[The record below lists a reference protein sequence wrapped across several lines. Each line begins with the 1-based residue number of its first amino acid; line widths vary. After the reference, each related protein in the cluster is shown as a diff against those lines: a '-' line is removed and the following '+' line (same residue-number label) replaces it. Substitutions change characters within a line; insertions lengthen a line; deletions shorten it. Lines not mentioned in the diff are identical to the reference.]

1 METGDKTMQHTAAE
15 KNLTVER
22 IKYIIAVVLYGTI
35 GLFLRQVSVPSEV
48 VVLFRGILGSAF
60 IFTFLAVRRVKPDV
74 RVIREN
80 LLWLVIS
87 GVCLGL
93 NWVFLFAA
101 YLHTT
106 VAIASLCNYMA
117 PIIVVVIA
125 PTVLREPLNKR
136 KLPCVAAAFIGIVL
150 VSEFWMGD
158 RGDASGIVMGM
169 LAAVCFVIIVI
180 CNRKMQGINAYDKS
194 LTQLAISALTVLP
207 YVLLNNRG
215 AELDWNTRSIV
226 FILILGL
233 VHTGIAYCLYFSGM
247 ATLPVQ
253 TVAVLGYLEPVVSVL
268 GSVFILRERMGVCG
282 WIGTVLIIAAAV
294 ASETIS
300 DAPAR
305 N

>member
-1 METGDKTMQHTAAE
+1 MQHLA
-15 KNLTVER
+15 VER

-35 GLFLRQVSVPSEV
+35 GMFLRMVSVPSEV

-60 IFTFLAVRRVKPDV
+60 IFAYLRARRQKPDLK
-74 RVIREN
+74 IMREN
-80 LLWLVIS
+80 LIWLLIS

-93 NWVFLFAA
+93 NWVFLFSA

-117 PIIVVVIA
+117 PIIVVIIA
-125 PTVLREPLNKR
+125 PAVLREPLNMK
-136 KLPCVAAAFIGIVL
+136 KIPCVIAAFIGIVL
-150 VSEFWMGD
+150 VSEFWTGD

-180 CNRKMQGINAYDKS
+180 CNRKMHSINAYDKS
-194 LTQLAISALTVLP
+194 LAQLAISALTVLP

-215 AELDWNTRSIV
+215 VELDWNLRSVI

-247 ATLPVQ
+247 TTLPVQ

-268 GSVFILRERMGVCG
+268 CSVFILREHMGVCG

-294 ASETIS
+294 CSETIGDS
-300 DAPAR
+300 PAG